1 MYWHVKTDR
10 YLQKDPSKTNDLYLR
25 EFGRFKYEVL
35 QLLMERKVA
44 LIETYENYIVSEKP
58 PDLLIERLN
67 DDVLALT
74 NRLQYNQS
82 FENIYGFSCFYLLS
96 RYPDNALRENIGFTS
111 NVERCLRSI
120 EMQLLSREEANFSIS
135 NSIKL
140 IDIKV
145 NLEKYTLKYQHR
157 PIRI

>member
-1 MYWHVKTDR
+1 
-10 YLQKDPSKTNDLYLR
+10 
-25 EFGRFKYEVL
+25 
-35 QLLMERKVA
+35 MERKVA

-74 NRLQYNQS
+74 KRLQNNQS
-82 FENIYGFSCFYLLS
+82 FEDIYGFSYFYLIS
-96 RYPDNALRENIGFTS
+96 RYPDVFRENIDFTS
-111 NVERCLRSI
+111 NVEKCLRAI
-120 EMQLLSREEANFSIS
+120 DMQLLSRNEANSSIS

>member
-1 MYWHVKTDR
+1 M
-10 YLQKDPSKTNDLYLR
+10 
-25 EFGRFKYEVL
+25 
-35 QLLMERKVA
+35 A

-145 NLEKYTLKYQHR
+145 NLEKYTFKYQHR
-157 PIRI
+157 AIRI